1 MTEEIV
7 NEIKWTI
14 HETHPDKAPL
24 AREKLSEVV
33 DPEIGM
39 NIIQL
44 GLVRDITIENDI
56 ARLKMILT
64 TPFCPYGPA
73 MIEMTKAKAVEGL
86 NMPVTIEMGMDMW
99 DDLTIHGH
107 ASLDLYVF
115 QKGSLFE
122 SHKYVR
128 HWQSGKNKVTRQL
141 KSIPTCSEIEP
152 KLIELGEIQL

>member
-1 MTEEIV
+1 MTEETV
-7 NEIKWTI
+7 NEIQWTI
-14 HETHPDKAPL
+14 HTTHADKVKPL
-24 AREKLSEVV
+24 REKLSEVV

-44 GLVRDITIENDI
+44 GLVRDVQIENDI

-99 DDLTIHGH
+99 DFSMMEDPS
-107 ASLDLYVF
+107 ALDWGMYA
-115 QKGSLFE
+115 
-122 SHKYVR
+122 
-128 HWQSGKNKVTRQL
+128 
-141 KSIPTCSEIEP
+141 
-152 KLIELGEIQL
+152 